1 MEKLLKSSLFLLLML
16 PMSFFAQ
23 QTVSGTVTESATGLP
38 VPGVNIIVQGTN
50 NGTITDFDGN
60 YTLTNVENENVLV
73 FSFLGFT
80 TKEVSYTGQ
89 ETVNIQ
95 LVESENALDE
105 IVVIG
110 YGSVRKKDAT
120 GAVNQVSTEDFNK
133 GQISTA
139 GELITGKIA
148 GVNVT
153 SGGGA
158 PGEGQNIVI
167 RGQGSLSLN
176 SSPLIVVDGVPIN
189 DSNVG
194 GSRNAL
200 DFINPNDI
208 ETMTV
213 LKDASS
219 TAIYGA
225 RAANGV
231 ILITTKRGTGQEFKF
246 NYSGFTSIFRPTDYV
261 DVLNSD
267 QFKTLINEV
276 GSPEA
281 IEKLGS
287 SSTNWQKEIYKEA
300 IGFNHDLS
308 AMGNIGGFMPTR
320 ASVGYT
326 DQDGILQGD
335 NFSRTTASVSLRPN
349 FLDGHIKVEVNGRGM
364 YTENT
369 FANRDAIGSSVDFDP
384 TQSIFDAN
392 SPFGGYFTWLNNE
405 GVQNSLAP
413 TNPVA
418 LINLRD
424 DTAEVRRLIGNA
436 KVDYKLH
443 FFPDLTATVNVGY
456 DKSNSHGRNIVSDQM
471 PSSSL
476 DWNGSYSNY
485 VNNATNKLFDAYATY
500 SKDIDQHSISAV
512 AGYSYQSFE
521 NENYSFDSEA
531 QEDGNDFEF
540 IDKWKSTL
548 LSYFGRA
555 NYNFDDRYLV
565 TATLRADASS
575 KLNPDDR
582 WGYFPS
588 FAVAWNVFNE
598 DFFNSNTID
607 QLKLR
612 VGYGEIGNVNGLGDY
627 NFLTRYTGSRSNANY
642 QFGSGYF
649 QTYRPEAY
657 NEDLRWEIG
666 KTLNAGIDYSLFN
679 SRISGSVNAYLKKT
693 EDLISFV
700 TIDPFT
706 NFSNGIDKNIGDM
719 ENKGIEF
726 EINVVPVQTDNLK
739 WSIGYNISYNKN
751 EITNLPDQVE
761 VGGINGGTGNN
772 VQLHKE
778 GYSPFSYWV
787 YKQVYNEDGRPVEGA
802 YVDRN
807 GDDQIN
813 DQDKYLYKDPYAD
826 IIMGLNTN
834 VNFKGWDL
842 AIVSR
847 ASIGNYAYNNMA
859 SSKAFVDRATANS
872 ILTNLQSDYY
882 NAGFQTITETNLQSD
897 YYVQDASFFK
907 LDNVTLGHTFANIME
922 ESNLRIYG
930 SVQNVLTVTD
940 YEGLDPEI
948 GGGID
953 NNFYPR
959 PRTFTV
965 GVNLNF

>member
-95 LVESENALDE
+95 LDESENALEE

>member
-23 QTVSGTVTESATGLP
+23 QTVNGTVTESATGLP
-38 VPGVNIIVQGTN
+38 VPGVNIIVQGTT

-80 TKEVSYTGQ
+80 TKEVAYTGQ

-95 LVESENALDE
+95 LDESENALDE

-176 SSPLIVVDGVPIN
+176 SSPLIVVDGVPLN

-208 ETMTV
+208 ESMTV

-246 NYSGFTSIFRPTDYV
+246 NYSGSTSLFRPTEYV
-261 DVLNSD
+261 DIMDSE

-281 IEKLGS
+281 IDKLGNS
-287 SSTNWQKEIYKEA
+287 NTNWQKEIYAEA

-308 AMGNIGGFMPTR
+308 TTGNIGGFMPTR
-320 ASVGYT
+320 ASIGYT
-326 DQDGILQGD
+326 DQDGILKRD
-335 NFSRTTASVSLRPN
+335 NFSRTTASVSLRPS
-349 FLDGHIKVEVNGRGM
+349 FMDGHIKVEVNGRGM

-369 FANRDAIGSSVDFDP
+369 FANRDAIGNSVDFDP
-384 TQSIFDAN
+384 TQGIYDAN
-392 SPFGGYFTWLNNE
+392 SPFGGYFTWLNSE

-418 LINLRD
+418 LINLKD
-424 DTAEVRRLIGNA
+424 DTAEVRRFIGNA

-456 DKSNSHGRNIVSDQM
+456 DKTNSHGRTIVSDQM
-471 PSSSL
+471 PSSQL

-485 VNNATNKLFDAYATY
+485 INNATNELFDAYLTY
-500 SKDIDQHSISAV
+500 TKDLDKHSISAV
-512 AGYSYQSFE
+512 AGYSYQRFE
-521 NENYSFDSEA
+521 NDEYIFDSEA

-540 IDKWKSTL
+540 INKWRSTL

-555 NYNFDDRYLV
+555 NYNFDDRYLL

-575 KLNPDDR
+575 KLNPNDR

-588 FAVAWNVFNE
+588 FAVAWNIINE

-649 QTYRPEAY
+649 QTYRPEAI
-657 NEDLRWEIG
+657 NKDLRWEVG
-666 KTLNAGIDYSLFN
+666 RTLNAGIDYSLLN
-679 SRISGSVNAYLKKT
+679 NRISGSANVYIKKT
-693 EDLISFV
+693 EDLISYV
-700 TIDPFT
+700 TVDPFT

-726 EINVVPVQTDNLK
+726 EINVVPVQNDNLK

-751 EITNLPDQVE
+751 EITNLPTQIE
-761 VGGINGGTGNN
+761 KGGINGGTGNN

-778 GYSPFSYWV
+778 GYSPLSYWV
-787 YKQVYNEDGRPVEGA
+787 YKQVYNQDGRPIEGA

-807 GDDQIN
+807 GDNQIN
-813 DQDKYLYKDPYAD
+813 DLDKYLYKDPYAD
-826 IIMGLNTN
+826 IVMGLNTN
-834 VNFKGWDL
+834 VNFKNWDL

-847 ASIGNYAYNNMA
+847 ANLGNYAYNNMA
-859 SSKAFVDRATANS
+859 SSKAFEDRATANN
-872 ILTNLQSDYY
+872 ILTNLHTDYY

-907 LDNVTLGHTFANIME
+907 LDNITLGHTFANISE
-922 ESNLRIYG
+922 ESNLRVYG
-930 SVQNVLTVTD
+930 SVQNVLTITD

-948 GGGID
+948 SGGID

>member
-95 LVESENALDE
+95 LDESETALEE

-369 FANRDAIGSSVDFDP
+369 FANREAI
-384 TQSIFDAN
+384 
-392 SPFGGYFTWLNNE
+392 
-405 GVQNSLAP
+405 
-413 TNPVA
+413 
-418 LINLRD
+418 
-424 DTAEVRRLIGNA
+424 
-436 KVDYKLH
+436 
-443 FFPDLTATVNVGY
+443 
-456 DKSNSHGRNIVSDQM
+456 
-471 PSSSL
+471 
-476 DWNGSYSNY
+476 
-485 VNNATNKLFDAYATY
+485 
-500 SKDIDQHSISAV
+500 
-512 AGYSYQSFE
+512 
-521 NENYSFDSEA
+521 
-531 QEDGNDFEF
+531 
-540 IDKWKSTL
+540 
-548 LSYFGRA
+548 
-555 NYNFDDRYLV
+555 
-565 TATLRADASS
+565 
-575 KLNPDDR
+575 
-582 WGYFPS
+582 
-588 FAVAWNVFNE
+588 
-598 DFFNSNTID
+598 
-607 QLKLR
+607 
-612 VGYGEIGNVNGLGDY
+612 
-627 NFLTRYTGSRSNANY
+627 
-642 QFGSGYF
+642 
-649 QTYRPEAY
+649 
-657 NEDLRWEIG
+657 
-666 KTLNAGIDYSLFN
+666 
-679 SRISGSVNAYLKKT
+679 
-693 EDLISFV
+693 
-700 TIDPFT
+700 
-706 NFSNGIDKNIGDM
+706 
-719 ENKGIEF
+719 
-726 EINVVPVQTDNLK
+726 
-739 WSIGYNISYNKN
+739 
-751 EITNLPDQVE
+751 
-761 VGGINGGTGNN
+761 
-772 VQLHKE
+772 
-778 GYSPFSYWV
+778 
-787 YKQVYNEDGRPVEGA
+787 
-802 YVDRN
+802 
-807 GDDQIN
+807 
-813 DQDKYLYKDPYAD
+813 
-826 IIMGLNTN
+826 
-834 VNFKGWDL
+834 
-842 AIVSR
+842 
-847 ASIGNYAYNNMA
+847 
-859 SSKAFVDRATANS
+859 
-872 ILTNLQSDYY
+872 
-882 NAGFQTITETNLQSD
+882 
-897 YYVQDASFFK
+897 
-907 LDNVTLGHTFANIME
+907 
-922 ESNLRIYG
+922 
-930 SVQNVLTVTD
+930 
-940 YEGLDPEI
+940 
-948 GGGID
+948 
-953 NNFYPR
+953 
-959 PRTFTV
+959 
-965 GVNLNF
+965 